1 MEDRMPGALNP
12 LLLPALFGAALAP
25 LAAAPA
31 LAEQA
36 QQAARPS
43 PEVAQLLSAARMWE
57 AKNRTDMAR
66 GILDKALLIDPGQ
79 PDALMLMGLIELRS
93 NRPLEAEKIL
103 RRLRQAH
110 PGHPATLELEDAW
123 RIATRDKAEM
133 ARIRLL
139 ARAGKSDEAIARLRR
154 LFPRGAPR
162 GELATDYYRILAG
175 TPAGRSATIAELRTR
190 VRQEPDDLRLQ
201 MALASLLTDRE
212 ATRQEGL
219 GILQR
224 IARRPDGDRKGALE
238 MWRRTLYNVSDDP
251 AYYRW
256 YEAYLQEVPDDDAAR
271 QTLAELGKHAGARQ
285 REQASPADQAY
296 QARREG
302 EKQLARGNVREAET
316 ALESANRKRRNEGE
330 TLGNLGLVRLRQGR
344 HDEARALFTRA
355 AALDTGNRGKWR
367 SLQGTATFWGTLA
380 RAREANAQGKP
391 AQAEALA
398 RQALQQ
404 QPDNANARAI
414 LADAL
419 IAQDQPAEA
428 ERLLRANLAGP
439 EPDIGS
445 LRTLVR
451 LLNESGR
458 GDQAGPL
465 IDSTASRLKGSTEA
479 LRSLRAELLALQGEQ
494 LLAQRKQSPA
504 LARLEE
510 SIRLAPQD
518 PWTRFTLARAYRDL
532 GLPALGRRVMDEGVA
547 AAGAAQSPQ
556 STEMRYAAALYLNSV
571 DDIDAATA
579 LMAGVPDAERSD
591 GMRRLAGN
599 LAAQRLL
606 REARQ
611 LSAQGREDEAM
622 ASLRAAAAEVP
633 GDAQMLA
640 SVGREWI
647 ALGQPDTGLKLVTD
661 WLDAHPD
668 DPAIDVR
675 LRYGELLAAAGRDD
689 ALRAWIADV
698 RARPGLNAAQREEL
712 DDQSLRLAVRH
723 SDRLIAEGDFAGAQ
737 RTLLAVPAAQ
747 QRERRWLLALADL
760 REARGDYAGAADA
773 ARQVLAANPVDA
785 GARLMVANM
794 LERQGDEKQALELV
808 RAVLADTPEDD
819 IDTRLSIARR
829 FTAMRRED
837 EALAVVDPL
846 RQRYPGRADITVQAG
861 RIAQSRG
868 DFDGAAALYRE
879 ARVLEQREGAGP
891 DNGDPEG
898 TAAGRALA
906 SLEARRE
913 GQVASAVLFSHKT
926 GDPGIS
932 RLLAT
937 EIPLYVRI
945 PHRYTGHA
953 FFHAD
958 TVLLDA
964 GTLPAD
970 NLSASRDFGRIRA
983 LGNTGLAPIG
993 QNDRGVALAA
1003 GYEFDGAYN
1012 SWRADIGTT
1021 PLGFARQNLVGGLRW
1036 RGEMGPASTTVDVS
1050 RRAVT
1055 SSLVSYAGATD
1066 PAHVDPSTGAVT
1078 PAATWGGVVR
1088 NGVHVRYARDV
1099 GRFGLF
1105 ADLGYG
1111 VYTGHNVLTNREF
1124 TVRTGFDVPV
1134 FVRRDQRLTSGL
1146 VLNYWRYSENQR
1158 YYSFGHGGYYSPQR
1172 YLSFGIPLDWTG
1184 RRDKLSWRVR
1194 GSVGLSS
1201 TYEKSMPY
1209 YPTDSRLQALSGN
1222 ATYDGGSGGGFSYT
1236 IGAAIEYRFAPHW
1249 IAGAVF
1255 EIDRSRDYAPNRAQ
1269 AYVRYY
1275 FDKQQGAVPYPPTPV
1290 RPYSTY

>member
-1 MEDRMPGALNP
+1 MPRALSP
-12 LLLPALFGAALAP
+12 ILLPALFGAAAVAP
-25 LAAAPA
+25 MAAAPA
-31 LAEQA
+31 LA
-36 QQAARPS
+36 QQAAKPS
-43 PEVAQLLSAARMWE
+43 PELAQLLSAARMWE
-57 AKNRTDMAR
+57 AKNRTDVAR
-66 GILDKALLIDPGQ
+66 GILDKALLIEPNQ
-79 PDALMLMGLIELRS
+79 PDALMMMGLIELRS

-103 RRLRQAH
+103 RRLRQAN
-110 PGHPATLELEDAW
+110 PGHPATIELEDAY

-139 ARAGKSDEAIARLRR
+139 ARAGKSEEAIARLRQ

-175 TPAGRSATIAELRTR
+175 TPAGRTATIAELRTR
-190 VRQEPDDLRLQ
+190 VRQNPDDLRLQ

-251 AYYRW
+251 AYYKW

-271 QTLAELGKHAGARQ
+271 QTLAELGKRTTARQ
-285 REQASPADQAY
+285 REQASPAY

-316 ALESANRKRRNEGE
+316 ALEIANRKRRNEGE

-344 HDEARALFTRA
+344 HDEARELFTRA
-355 AALDTGNRGKWR
+355 AQLDTGNRSKWR

-391 AQAEALA
+391 VQAEALA

-445 LRTLVR
+445 LRTLVK

-458 GDQAGPL
+458 GDETGPL
-465 IDSTASRLKGSTEA
+465 IASTASRLKGSAEE

-532 GLPALGRRVMDEGVA
+532 GLPALGRRVMEEGVA
-547 AAGAAQSPQ
+547 AAESNK
-556 STEMRYAAALYLNSV
+556 STMSAEMRYAAALYLNSV
-571 DDIDAATA
+571 DDIDAASA
-579 LMAGVPDAERSD
+579 LLADVPDAERSD
-591 GMRRLAGN
+591 GMRRLSGN

-622 ASLRAAAAEVP
+622 ARLRAAAGQVP
-633 GDAQMLA
+633 DDPQTLA

-675 LRYGELLAAAGRDD
+675 IRYGELLAAAERDD

-698 RARPGLNAAQREEL
+698 RARPGLNAAQRADL
-712 DDQSLRLAVRH
+712 DDQSLRLAVRG

-737 RTLLAVPAAQ
+737 RTLMAVPEAQ

-760 REARGDYAGAADA
+760 REAQGDYAGAADA
-773 ARQVLAANPVDA
+773 ARQVLAANPRDA

-794 LERQGDEKQALELV
+794 LERQGDEKQALEIV
-808 RAVLADTPEDD
+808 RAVLADTAEDD

-829 FTAMRRED
+829 LTAMRRED
-837 EALAVVDPL
+837 EALAVVGLL
-846 RQRYPGRADITVQAG
+846 RQRYPERADIAVQAG

-868 DFDGAAALYRE
+868 DFDEAAALYRE
-879 ARVLEQREGAGP
+879 ARVMEQREGVSPG
-891 DNGDPEG
+891 PEG

-945 PHRYTGHA
+945 PHGYTGHA

-983 LGNTGLAPIG
+983 LGNAGLGPIG

-1003 GYEFDGAYN
+1003 GYEFNGAYN

-1021 PLGFARQNLVGGLRW
+1021 PLGFLRQNIVGGLRW
-1036 RGEMGPASTTVDVS
+1036 RGEMGPASTTIDVS

-1066 PAHVDPSTGAVT
+1066 PAHIDPATGAVT

-1111 VYTGHNVLTNREF
+1111 IYTGHNVLTNREF

-1146 VLNYWRYSENQR
+1146 VLNYWRYSENER
-1158 YYSFGHGGYYSPQR
+1158 FYSFGHGGYYSPQR

-1209 YPTDSRLQALSGN
+1209 YPTDSRLQELSGN

-1249 IAGAVF
+1249 VAGAVF

-1269 AYVRYY
+1269 AYVRYF
-1275 FDKQQGAVPYPPTPV
+1275 FDKQQGPVPYPPTPV

>member
-1 MEDRMPGALNP
+1 MPGALT
-12 LLLPALFGAALAP
+12 PALMPVWLGAAAV
-25 LAAAPA
+25 AAAPV
-31 LAEQA
+31 QA
-36 QQAARPS
+36 QQARQAAQPS
-43 PEVAQLLSAARMWE
+43 PEFRQLLSAARMWE
-57 AKNRTDMAR
+57 AKNRADVAR

-79 PDALMLMGLIELRS
+79 PDALMLLGLIELRS
-93 NRPLEAEKIL
+93 NRPLEADKIL
-103 RRLRQAH
+103 RRLRQSN
-110 PGHPATLELEDAW
+110 PDHPATLELEDAY
-123 RIATRDKAEM
+123 RIATRDKPEM

-139 ARAGKSDEAIARLRR
+139 ARAGKSEEAIARLHQ

-162 GELATDYYRILAG
+162 GDLAVDYYRILAG
-175 TPAGRSATIAELRTR
+175 TPAGRTSTIAELRSR
-190 VRQEPDDLRLQ
+190 VRQNPDDLRLQ

-219 GILQR
+219 AILQH
-224 IARRPDGDRKGALE
+224 IVQRPDGDRKGALE

-251 AYYRW
+251 AYYKW
-256 YEAYLQEVPDDDAAR
+256 YEAYLKEAPDDDGAR
-271 QTLAELGKHAGARQ
+271 QTLAELGQRATARQ
-285 REQASPADQAY
+285 REQASPAW
-296 QARREG
+296 QARRQG
-302 EKQLARGNVREAET
+302 EQQLARGNVREAET
-316 ALESANRKRRNEGE
+316 ALEIANRKRRNEGE

-344 HDEARALFTRA
+344 HDEARALFARA
-355 AALDTGNRGKWR
+355 EQLDTGNRSKWR
-367 SLQGTATFWGTLA
+367 SLKGTATFWGTVAQA
-380 RAREANAQGKP
+380 RAANARGKP

-398 RQALQQ
+398 RQALAQ
-404 QPDNANARAI
+404 QPDNPNARLI

-419 IAQDQPAEA
+419 IAQDRPAEA
-428 ERLLRANLAGP
+428 EALLRANLAGP
-439 EPDIGS
+439 EPDLDS

-458 GDQAGPL
+458 GDETGPL
-465 IDSTASRLKGSTEA
+465 ITATAGRLKGSAAE
-479 LRSLRAELLALQGEQ
+479 LRALRAELLALQGEQ
-494 LLAQRKQSPA
+494 LLAQGKQSPA
-504 LARLEE
+504 LARLEA

-532 GLPALGRRVMDEGVA
+532 GLPALGRRVVEEGVA
-547 AAGAAQSPQ
+547 AAGTA
-556 STEMRYAAALYLNSV
+556 EMRYAAALYLNSV
-571 DDIDAATA
+571 DDIDAASA
-579 LMAGVPDAERSD
+579 LMAGVPAAERSD
-591 GMRRLAGN
+591 GMRRLAGS

-611 LSAQGREDEAM
+611 LSAEGRDDEA
-622 ASLRAAAAEVP
+622 AARLRAAAAEVP
-633 GDAQMLA
+633 DDPQMLA

-647 ALGQPDTGLKLVTD
+647 ALGQPDTGLKLVSD
-661 WLDAHPD
+661 WLGTHPD

-675 LRYGELLAAAGRDD
+675 IRYGELLAAADRDE

-698 RARPGLNAAQREEL
+698 RARPGLDAGQRADL
-712 DDQSLRLAVRH
+712 DDQSLRLAVRDT
-723 SDRLIAEGDFAGAQ
+723 DRHIAAGDFAAAQ
-737 RTLLAVPAAQ
+737 RTLDAVPAAQ

-760 REARGDYAGAADA
+760 REAQRDYAGAADA
-773 ARQVLAANPVDA
+773 ARQVLATNPQDA

-794 LERQGDEKQALELV
+794 LERQGDEKQALEMV

-837 EALAVVDPL
+837 EALAVVAPL
-846 RQRYPGRADITVQAG
+846 RQRYPERADVAIQAG

-879 ARVLEQREGAGP
+879 ARVLEQRENVVAGP
-891 DNGDPEG
+891 DG
-898 TAAGRALA
+898 TQAGRALA
-906 SLEARRE
+906 ALEARRE
-913 GQVASAVLFSHKT
+913 GQVATGLTFSNKT
-926 GDPGIS
+926 GDAGVS

-945 PHRYTGHA
+945 PHGYTGHT

-964 GTLPAD
+964 GTLPGD
-970 NLSASRDFGRIRA
+970 SVSGSRDFGRFRA
-983 LGNTGLAPIG
+983 LGNAGIGPIG
-993 QNDRGVALAA
+993 QADRGVALAA
-1003 GYEFDGAYN
+1003 GYEFNGAYN

-1021 PLGFARQNLVGGLRW
+1021 PLGFLRQNIVGGLRW

-1066 PAHVDPSTGAVT
+1066 PAHVDPATGAVT

-1088 NGVHVRYARDV
+1088 SGVHVRYARDV

-1111 VYTGHNVLTNREF
+1111 IYTGHNVLTNREF

-1134 FVRRDQRLTSGL
+1134 FERRDQRLSSGL
-1146 VLNYWRYSENQR
+1146 VLNYWHYSENER
-1158 YYSFGHGGYYSPQR
+1158 YYTFGHGGYYSPQR

-1184 RRDKLSWRVR
+1184 RSGKLSWRVR
-1194 GSVGLSS
+1194 GSIGLSS
-1201 TYEKSMPY
+1201 TYEKSMPI
-1209 YPTDSRLQALSGN
+1209 YPTDASLQEKVGG
-1222 ATYDGGSGGGFSYT
+1222 ATYDGGSGGGISYT
-1236 IGAAIEYRFAPHW
+1236 IGAIVEYRFAPRW
-1249 IAGAVF
+1249 VAGAGF

-1269 AYVRYY
+1269 AYVRYF
-1275 FDKQQGAVPYPPTPV
+1275 FDKQQGPVPYPPTPV